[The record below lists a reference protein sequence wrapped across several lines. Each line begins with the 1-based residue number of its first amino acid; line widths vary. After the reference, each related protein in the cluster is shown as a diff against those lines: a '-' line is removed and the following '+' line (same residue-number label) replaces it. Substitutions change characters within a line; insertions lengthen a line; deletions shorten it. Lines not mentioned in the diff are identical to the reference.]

1 MEFTYRKNDNSSLF
15 SSVVNPDGMNV
26 SDPQNYVPLY
36 HKFFSLSDKN
46 YDSINLNHVKYLESV
61 GDMKD
66 SNIFECQVVDEN
78 GTLTT
83 KEVFF
88 KYSPLLDPVKYMMG
102 KYKIEDENLMKLPKF
117 ETNNGH
123 AKIRDPNNA
132 AYVDSFFTY
141 LTSQLYHSHGF
152 VHALDFYGSF
162 LANKKEFRVNIA
174 DDVEYLN
181 DSEFFHL
188 NRSSLFE
195 VDNAYANG
203 IFNFNTR
210 KNKEKLKLE
219 AIEGDNILELSNIE
233 DLAELDNIF
242 VERKDEETDVKVE
255 EADLVFSFDIKE
267 GDKKDEDSSS
277 ECSSRS
283 SVTDGEDEEDSDGE
297 DDDESSESGFSTAS
311 EDMLFATLPSFPVQV
326 IALEKCANTLDS
338 LIVDNGEDM
347 KDLEWGSMMIQVIM
361 MLLSYQKTY
370 SLTHNDLH
378 TNNIMYVLTDKPY
391 LYYKADGKHYKVPT
405 FGRLYKIIDFGR
417 AIYKFRGNVICSDSY
432 HPKGDAATQYNFEP
446 YMNEEKPRLEPNF
459 SFDLCRLG
467 CSLLDFFMDELEESP
482 KDPKLAAKR
491 VMAEWCVDDKGR
503 NVLYKKDGEER
514 YPNFKLY
521 KMIARTVH
529 NHLPLDELRKGYFER
544 FVVPKKKLGKNVK
557 IMNIDEL
564 PSYM

>member
-26 SDPQNYVPLY
+26 TDPQNYVPLY
-36 HKFFSLSDKN
+36 RKFFSLSEKN
-46 YDSINLNHVKYLESV
+46 YDTINLNNVKHLESV
-61 GDMKD
+61 GNKKD
-66 SNIFECQVVDEN
+66 TNIFECKVVDKN
-78 GTLTT
+78 GSIST
-83 KEVFF
+83 KDVFF

-102 KYKIEDENLMKLPKF
+102 RYMINDENVMKLPKF
-117 ETNNGH
+117 DTNNGH
-123 AKIRDPNNA
+123 AKIRDPNNS

-141 LTSQLYHSHGF
+141 LTSQLFHSHGF

-162 LANKKEFRVNIA
+162 LANKNEFKVNIA

-181 DSEFFHL
+181 DSEFFHV
-188 NRSSLFE
+188 NRSVLFE
-195 VDNAYANG
+195 VDNSYANG

-219 AIEGDNILELSNIE
+219 ALDGDNVLELSNIE
-233 DLAELDNIF
+233 DLAALDNIF
-242 VERKDEETDVKVE
+242 VERKDEESDENK

-267 GDKKDEDSSS
+267 GNKKDEDSSS

-283 SVTDGEDEEDSDGE
+283 SVTDGEEDSDG
-297 DDDESSESGFSTAS
+297 DDDDDSSESGFSTVS
-311 EDMLFATLPSFPVQV
+311 EDMLFATIPCFPVQV

-338 LIVDNGEDM
+338 LIVEHGEDM

-361 MLLSYQKTY
+361 MLHSYQKTY
-370 SLTHNDLH
+370 GLTHNDLH
-378 TNNIMYVLTDKPY
+378 TNNIMYVPTDKPF
-391 LYYKADGKHYKVPT
+391 LYYKADERYYKVPT

-491 VMAEWCVDDKGR
+491 VMAEWCMDDKGR

-529 NHLPLDELRKGYFER
+529 NHLPIDELRKGYFER
-544 FVVPKKKLGKNVK
+544 FVVSRKKLSKNVK

>member
-1 MEFTYRKNDNSSLF
+1 MEFTYRKNDNSTLF
-15 SSVVNPDGMNV
+15 SSVGTPDGMNV

-46 YDSINLNHVKYLESV
+46 YDSINLNHVKYLDSV
-61 GDMKD
+61 GTMKD
-66 SNIFECQVVDEN
+66 SNVFECEVVNQN
-78 GTLTT
+78 GS
-83 KEVFF
+83 KSKKDVFF

-102 KYKIEDENLMKLPKF
+102 KYDTKDENIMKLPKF
-117 ETNNGH
+117 DTKNGH

-132 AYVDSFFTY
+132 AYVDGFFTY

-162 LANKKEFRVNIA
+162 LANKKDFRVNIA

-210 KNKEKLKLE
+210 KNKERLKLE
-219 AIEGDNILELSNIE
+219 PIEGDNVLELSNIE
-233 DLAELDNIF
+233 DLAELDSIF
-242 VERKDEETDVKVE
+242 IERNEEDDKEGVVE

-283 SVTDGEDEEDSDGE
+283 SVTVGEGDEEESDEEDC
-297 DDDESSESGFSTAS
+297 SSESGFSTAS
-311 EDMLFATLPSFPVQV
+311 EDMLFATIPSFPVQV
-326 IALEKCANTLDS
+326 IALEKCENTLDS
-338 LIVDNGEDM
+338 LIVDHGDDM
-347 KDLEWGSMMIQVIM
+347 TDLEWGSMMIQVIM
-361 MLLSYQKTY
+361 MLISYQKTY
-370 SLTHNDLH
+370 GLTHNDLH
-378 TNNIMYVLTDKPY
+378 TNNIMYVPTEKQF
-391 LYYKADGKHYKVPT
+391 LYYRADGKHYKVPT

-417 AIYKFRGNVICSDSY
+417 AIYKFRGNVVCSDSY

-446 YMNEEKPRLEPNF
+446 YMNDDKPRLEPNF

-467 CSLLDFFMDELEESP
+467 CSLLDFFLDELEESP

-503 NVLYKKDGEER
+503 NVLYKTDGEER

-529 NHLPLDELRKGYFER
+529 NHMPIDELRKGYFER
-544 FVVPKKKLGKNVK
+544 FVVSKKKIGRNAK
-557 IMNIDEL
+557 IMNIDDL

>member
-1 MEFTYRKNDNSSLF
+1 MEFTYRKTDNSTLF
-15 SSVVNPDGMNV
+15 SSVGNPDGMNV
-26 SDPQNYVPLY
+26 TDPQNYVPLY

-61 GDMKD
+61 GNMKD
-66 SNIFECQVVDEN
+66 SNIFECEVVDEK
-78 GTLTT
+78 GTRS
-83 KEVFF
+83 KKDVFF

-102 KYKIEDENLMKLPKF
+102 KYDTNDENLMMLPKF
-117 ETNNGH
+117 DTKNGH
-123 AKIRDPNNA
+123 AKIRDPNNS

-162 LANKKEFRVNIA
+162 LANKKDFRVNIA

-203 IFNFNTR
+203 VFNFNTR

-219 AIEGDNILELSNIE
+219 TIEDDNVLELSNIE

-242 VERKDEETDVKVE
+242 VERKDDNNQNYVK
-255 EADLVFSFDIKE
+255 EADLVFSFDINDAE
-267 GDKKDEDSSS
+267 KKDDDSSS

-283 SVTDGEDEEDSDGE
+283 SVTDSEDECSDE
-297 DDDESSESGFSTAS
+297 IYECTSESGFSTAS
-311 EDMLFATLPSFPVQV
+311 EDMLFVTIPSFPVQV
-326 IALEKCANTLDS
+326 IALEKCENTLDS
-338 LIVDNGEDM
+338 LIVDKGEHM
-347 KDLEWGSMMIQVIM
+347 KDIEWGSMMIQVIM
-361 MLLSYQKTY
+361 MLISYQKTY
-370 SLTHNDLH
+370 GLTHNDLH
-378 TNNIMYVLTDKPY
+378 TNNIMYVDTDKPF
-391 LYYKADGKHYKVPT
+391 LYYRADEKYYKVPT

-417 AIYKFRGNVICSDSY
+417 AIYKFRGNVVCSDSY
-432 HPKGDAATQYNFEP
+432 HPKGDASTQYNFEP
-446 YMNEEKPRLEPNF
+446 YMNEDKPRLDPNF

-482 KDPKLAAKR
+482 KSPTLAAKR
-491 VMAEWCVDDKGR
+491 IMMDWCMDDKGR
-503 NVLYKKDGEER
+503 NVLYKQDGEER

-544 FVVPKKKLGKNVK
+544 FVVSKKKINRGDK
-557 IMNIDEL
+557 IMNIDNL
-564 PSYM
+564 PSYMQ

>member
-46 YDSINLNHVKYLESV
+46 YDTINLNHVKYLESV
-61 GDMKD
+61 GNMKD
-66 SNIFECQVVDEN
+66 SNIFECQVIDEN
-78 GTLTT
+78 GASS
-83 KEVFF
+83 KREVFF
-88 KYSPLLDPVKYMMG
+88 KYSPLLDPIKYMMG
-102 KYKIEDENLMKLPKF
+102 KYKIDDENVMKLPKF
-117 ETNNGH
+117 DTNNGH

-162 LANKKEFRVNIA
+162 LANKKDFKVNIA
-174 DDVEYLN
+174 DDVDYLN
-181 DSEFFHL
+181 DSEFFHI

-195 VDNAYANG
+195 VDNNYANG

-219 AIEGDNILELSNIE
+219 TLEGDNVLELSNIE

-242 VERKDEETDVKVE
+242 VERKDDSNKDYVE
-255 EADLVFSFDIKE
+255 EADLVFSFDLKDGNKKE
-267 GDKKDEDSSS
+267 DDSSS

-283 SVTDGEDEEDSDGE
+283 SVTDGEDDSGS
-297 DDDESSESGFSTAS
+297 DDDETSESGFSTAS

-338 LIVDNGEDM
+338 LIVEHGEDM

-370 SLTHNDLH
+370 GLTHNDLH
-378 TNNIMYVLTDKPY
+378 TNNIMYVPTDKQY
-391 LYYKADGKHYKVPT
+391 LYYKADDRYYKVPT

-417 AIYKFRGNVICSDSY
+417 AIYKFRGNVVCSDSY

-446 YMNEEKPRLEPNF
+446 YMNEDKPRLEPNF

-529 NHLPLDELRKGYFER
+529 NHLPIDELRKGYFER
-544 FVVPKKKLGKNVK
+544 FTISKRKLSKSAK